1 MSSDARIL
9 IAVRVVVVT
18 TLLLAALII
27 QYTVGEVLPLDYI
40 YVTAGVTYAL
50 TLLYIAMSYVLR
62 SRSVNLMIQIAG
74 DLVIETLLVYFT
86 GGLDSPFSFLYL
98 VSIIT
103 ASMLLYRRGGMLA
116 ASGAVILY
124 GVLVDLM
131 YYGILP
137 VPYPPVDWTAARLY
151 INMAANFAGFYATAL
166 LTSYLSEQL
175 QRTSRELDANRQNL
189 AELRALN
196 QNVVESIPSGLI
208 TLTSFGTASFVN
220 PAAAALLA
228 MEPLAILGRHVTEL
242 GFFTNDDWNDA
253 RQELVAG
260 RVVRREIDN
269 MEIAGEPHSFGFAVS
284 PLSTLDGAAAGYT
297 LIFQDLTEMKKL
309 EAELRLK
316 DRMAAVGE
324 LSAGIAHE
332 IRNPLAAIAGSVQ
345 VLKGSSSLS
354 PQEQRLMS
362 IVLKESERLNKSIS
376 EFLRFVRPQ
385 ERRAVAFDVAASIS
399 ETLDLLQNSSE
410 LHERHEIR
418 REIDP
423 PTFQLVGDADQIRQ
437 VFWNLA
443 RNAVQAMPNGGV
455 LTVRTRIDDGAYHI
469 VFTDNGRGMSR
480 ADLQRLFQP
489 FRTNFPS
496 GTGLGMA
503 ISYRIVQAHGGKIEV
518 SSVEGAGSSI
528 TVTLPLSSTLSE
540 AKGQRSSRDAAAAEH
555 EPRSRSTDP
564 SSLRSSGLDF
574 TR

>member
-1 MSSDARIL
+1 MSSDTRML
-9 IAVRVVVVT
+9 IAVRVVVIT

-27 QYTVGEVLPLDYI
+27 QYSVREVLPLDYL
-40 YVTAGVTYAL
+40 YVTAGVTYVL
-50 TLLYIAMSYVLR
+50 TLIYITLGYAMP
-62 SRSVNLMIQIAG
+62 SRVVNLAIQIGG
-74 DLVIETLLVYFT
+74 DLLVETLLVYFT

-103 ASMLLYRRGGMLA
+103 ASMLLYRRGGLLA

-131 YYGILP
+131 YYGFIPAPEQSLFLP
-137 VPYPPVDWTAARLY
+137 VAWTSSRLY
-151 INMAANFAGFYATAL
+151 FNMAANFSGFYAAAL
-166 LTSYLSEQL
+166 LTSYISEQL
-175 QRTSRELDANRQNL
+175 QRTSQELDANRQNL

-208 TLTSFGTASFVN
+208 TLSSFGTASFVN
-220 PAAAALLA
+220 PAGASILQ
-228 MEPLAILGRHVTEL
+228 MEPMSILGRHVTEL
-242 GFFTNDDWNDA
+242 GFFGRGDWNTA
-253 RQELVAG
+253 REELAEG
-260 RVVRREIDN
+260 RVVRTEIEDVTV
-269 MEIAGEPHSFGFAVS
+269 AGARRSIGFAVS
-284 PLSTLDGAAAGYT
+284 PLSTLDGKAAGYT

-345 VLKGSSSLS
+345 VLKKSESLT

-376 EFLRFVRPQ
+376 DFLRFVRPQ
-385 ERRAVAFDVAASIS
+385 EKRPLAFDVAASLS
-399 ETLDLLQNSSE
+399 ETLDLLQNSPE
-410 LHERHEIR
+410 LHENHEIR
-418 REIDP
+418 REIVP
-423 PTFQLVGDADQIRQ
+423 PSYQLVGDADQIRQ

-443 RNAVQAMPNGGV
+443 RNALQAMPQGGV
-455 LTVRTRIDDGAYHI
+455 LTVHTVLTDGEYHI
-469 VFTDNGRGMSR
+469 VFSDNGRGMSEKE
-480 ADLQRLFQP
+480 LQRLFQP

-503 ISYRIVQAHGGKIEV
+503 ISYRIVQEHGGKIEV
-518 SSVEGAGSSI
+518 TSREGEGTSI
-528 TVTLPLSSTLSE
+528 AVTLPSTQ
-540 AKGQRSSRDAAAAEH
+540 A
-555 EPRSRSTDP
+555 PRNAVVP
-564 SSLRSSGLDF
+564 AGIPAG
-574 TR
+574 

>member
-1 MSSDARIL
+1 ML

-27 QYTVGEVLPLDYI
+27 QYSVREVLPLDYLYI
-40 YVTAGVTYAL
+40 AAGVTYGL
-50 TLLYIAMSYVLR
+50 TLLYIAAGFAIS
-62 SRSVNLMIQIAG
+62 SRAINLMIQIGG
-74 DLVIETLLVYFT
+74 DLLVETLLVYFT

-103 ASMLLYRRGGMLA
+103 ASMLLYRRGGLLA

-131 YYGILP
+131 YYGVLPTPTQSLFLP
-137 VPYPPVDWTAARLY
+137 VAWTSSRLY
-151 INMAANFAGFYATAL
+151 YNMAANFSGFYATAL

-175 QRTSRELDANRQNL
+175 QRTSLELDANRQNL

-208 TLTSFGTASFVN
+208 TLSSFGTASFVN
-220 PAAAALLA
+220 PAGAAILQ
-228 MEPLAILGRHVTEL
+228 MEPAAILGRHVTEL
-242 GFFTNDDWNDA
+242 GFFTPESWVATRDDLTGGTVV
-253 RQELVAG
+253 RQEIDHVAPG
-260 RVVRREIDN
+260 GTR
-269 MEIAGEPHSFGFAVS
+269 HSIGYAVS
-284 PLSTLDGAAAGYT
+284 PLSTLDGKAAGYT
-297 LIFQDLTEMKKL
+297 LIFQDLTDMKKL

-345 VLKGSSSLS
+345 VLKGSKSLTV
-354 PQEQRLMS
+354 QEQRLMS

-376 EFLRFVRPQ
+376 DFLRFVRPQ
-385 ERRAVAFDVAASIS
+385 ERRALEFDVAASLS
-399 ETLDLLQNSSE
+399 ETLDLLENSPE
-410 LHERHEIR
+410 LHASHEIR
-418 REIDP
+418 RDITP
-423 PTFQLVGDADQIRQ
+423 PSFQLVGDADQIRQ

-443 RNAVQAMPNGGV
+443 RNAVQAMPQGGV
-455 LTVRTRIDDGAYHI
+455 LTVHTAVEGGSYLI
-469 VFTDNGRGMSR
+469 VFTDNGRGMSP
-480 ADLQRLFQP
+480 ADLERLFQP

-503 ISYRIVQAHGGKIEV
+503 ISYRIVQEHGGRIDV
-518 SSVEGAGSSI
+518 TSGVGAGTAI
-528 TVTLPLSSTLSE
+528 TVVLPLKATAATRLPLT
-540 AKGQRSSRDAAAAEH
+540 ATVSR
-555 EPRSRSTDP
+555 
-564 SSLRSSGLDF
+564 
-574 TR
+574 